1 MSQQVHLKLYDSE
14 RAVLRGACE
23 IYAGYLTAGLVKPG
37 EDSERELMERA
48 IQTAISMARRVD
60 KLIQSDSEMPGF
72 LQS

>member
-1 MSQQVHLKLYDSE
+1 MNQQVHLKLYDSE

-23 IYAGYLTAGLVKPG
+23 IYTGYVTAGLVQPG
-37 EDSERELMERA
+37 EESERELMERA

-72 LQS
+72 LQG